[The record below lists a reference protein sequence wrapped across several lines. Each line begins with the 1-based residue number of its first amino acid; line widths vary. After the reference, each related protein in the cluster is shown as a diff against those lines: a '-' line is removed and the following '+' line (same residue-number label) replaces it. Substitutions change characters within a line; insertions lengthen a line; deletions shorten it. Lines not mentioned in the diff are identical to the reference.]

1 MLFRSIAGVQ
11 TYPNQ
16 DAPYAVPANLTWDRE
31 AGYARLGDKPYIYD
45 PSSGWLMDPAT
56 MAYHDANYGYRYDAA
71 GQCLVDD
78 ATGAKYDMSY
88 NPLS

>member
-1 MLFRSIAGVQ
+1 
-11 TYPNQ
+11 
-16 DAPYAVPANLTWDRE
+16 
-31 AGYARLGDKPYIYD
+31 
-45 PSSGWLMDPAT
+45 